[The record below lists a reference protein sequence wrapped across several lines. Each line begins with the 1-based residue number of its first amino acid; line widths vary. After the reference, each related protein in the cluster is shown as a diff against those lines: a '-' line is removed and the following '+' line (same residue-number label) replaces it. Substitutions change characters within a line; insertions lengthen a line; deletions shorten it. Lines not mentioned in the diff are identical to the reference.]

1 MDNKFHTVRGYEIKS
16 YNEKIITS
24 AMEDYIEM
32 IYRYLLEEKYIR
44 VNQLSKLLNVS
55 NSSVS
60 KMVQKLTKLGLI
72 NYEKYG
78 VITMTKKG
86 KNLGHFLLKR
96 HNIIEE
102 FLTFIGCTD
111 DILIQTELIEHIIN
125 KETIERMEK
134 LLTFFKSNKD
144 VMEKYKQ
151 YKKNT

>member
-1 MDNKFHTVRGYEIKS
+1 MDNKFHTVRGYEIKVIM
-16 YNEKIITS
+16 KIITS

-86 KNLGHFLLKR
+86 KNLGHF
-96 HNIIEE
+96 
-102 FLTFIGCTD
+102 
-111 DILIQTELIEHIIN
+111 
-125 KETIERMEK
+125 
-134 LLTFFKSNKD
+134 
-144 VMEKYKQ
+144 Y
-151 YKKNT
+151 